1 MESGTHVKNV
11 KNYIEYI
18 CSEQDS
24 FDFFST
30 WDTYLSL
37 DLFSAQLGQV
47 SAWTSELTDMLPTLS
62 KG

>member
-1 MESGTHVKNV
+1 MESGTHVKSV
-11 KNYIEYI
+11 KITLDIFAVNKVHLIFY
-18 CSEQDS
+18 
-24 FDFFST
+24 ST

-47 SAWTSELTDMLPTLS
+47 SAWASELTDMLPTLS